1 LTSKDIA
8 PETAYEGKYL
18 SVLKKGRWEYVAR
31 RNTTGVVI
39 VLAVTPDGD
48 LLLVE
53 QFRPPVGTT
62 VIELPAGLAG
72 DIAGMEDED
81 LSVAA
86 RRELEEETGWTA
98 ETLIRLTSGPV
109 SAGLTSEVVTFYRAE
124 NLSRIGEGGGDESE
138 DITIHS
144 VPLKDVPAFLAAR
157 EESGALVDPKVYAAL
172 YFARA

>member
-1 LTSKDIA
+1 MTSKNIT
-8 PETAYEGKYL
+8 PEMVYEGKYL
-18 SVLKKGRWEYVAR
+18 KVLKHGRWEYVAR
-31 RNTTGVVI
+31 CNTTGVVI
-39 VLAVTPDGD
+39 VVALTPAGE

-53 QFRPPVGTT
+53 QFRSPVGTT

-98 ETLIRLTSGPV
+98 ETLVRLTGGPV

-124 NLSRIGEGGGDESE
+124 GLSQIGPGGGDESE
-138 DITIHS
+138 DIVVHS
-144 VPLKDVPAFLAAR
+144 VQLKEVPAFLAAR
-157 EESGALVDPKVYAAL
+157 EAAGALVDPKIYAAL
-172 YFARA
+172 YFLRA